1 MHRAILVNYIL
12 GARHVRLGPRVIESS
27 CSTWGRDGNSCWS
40 SELVVSLK
48 TTTLITVCWLRLLRL
63 LFIHAAVV
71 YRVVDG
77 KESKTEC
84 GIILCALPL
93 EIEVCERNVLLDSE
107 CTQHSC
113 IPKSEAPVLVD
124 LMTKSAENWWFNR
137 LRQWFFLCPAAGL
150 SLHCGEAELVET
162 VIGQAC
168 SRTASHSNCLRLP
181 REIFQMGD

>member
-1 MHRAILVNYIL
+1 MVKRGVSQGSHWAWVGTPSLAQSDTGQLHPWGSTRTS
-12 GARHVRLGPRVIESS
+12 RTPRVIESS

-137 LRQWFFLCPAAGL
+137 LRQWFFFCAPLLVSLFIAVRL
-150 SLHCGEAELVET
+150 SSLK
-162 VIGQAC
+162 
-168 SRTASHSNCLRLP
+168 P
-181 REIFQMGD
+181 